1 MRSPVVAIALSGGV
15 DSLVTGFLMKKTHKV
30 FGIHF
35 TTGYEKSPTNVK
47 ALESQLGFP
56 IHTIDLAPVFEEQV
70 VDYFMSTY
78 LDGKTPNPCLVCN
91 QQIKFGALL
100 EKAREL
106 GADAIATGHYATI
119 VNSLSFPDNQISNC
133 WLEKGTDPLKDQS
146 YFLSML
152 TCDQLERIIL
162 PLGGYSKAQVREL
175 ALENNLTPSVPSESQ
190 DICFIQD
197 KSFSQFII
205 EKKGFSPKPGN
216 IKDINGKIVGSH
228 KGLHSYTIGQRR
240 GLNCP
245 ASEPYYVRHID
256 LSTNTLVVCFKHDLA
271 QKKMQV
277 ENIVWNYSEPQDIST
292 IKTTIKTKVIT
303 KIRSSHKGAVS
314 QLLRN
319 GSSGQ
324 VIFDEPQFAITPGQA
339 AVFYED
345 NRVLGAG
352 IIQ

>member
-15 DSLVTGFLMKKTHKV
+15 DSLVTGFLMKKAYDKV

-35 TTGYEKSPTNVK
+35 TTGYEKKTTNVK

-56 IHTIDLAPVFEEQV
+56 IHTIDLSAVFEEQV

-78 LDGKTPNPCLVCN
+78 LGGKTPNPCLICN
-91 QQIKFGALL
+91 QQIKFGILL

-119 VNSLSFPDNQISNC
+119 VNSLSFPDNQISNS
-133 WLEKGTDPLKDQS
+133 WLEKGADPLKDQS

-152 TCDQLERIIL
+152 TCDQLDHIIL
-162 PLGGYSKAQVREL
+162 PLGGYSKAQVKVL
-175 ALENNLTPSVPSESQ
+175 AKENNLTPTTPSESQ

-216 IKDINGKIVGSH
+216 IKDINGKIVGRH
-228 KGLHSYTIGQRR
+228 KGLHAYTIGQRR

-256 LSTNTLVVCFKHDLA
+256 LSTNTLVVCFKNDLA
-271 QKKMQV
+271 QKKMLV
-277 ENIVWNYSEPQDIST
+277 KNIVWNYPETQEIST
-292 IKTTIKTKVIT
+292 MKTKMIT
-303 KIRSSHKGAVS
+303 KIRYAHKGAVS
-314 QLLRN
+314 QLIRS

-324 VIFDEPQFAITPGQA
+324 VIFDAPQFAITPGQA